1 MKIIFLGTGEIGLP
15 SLKAIYDSSDHH
27 IISVFTQPDKPFGRK
42 GELKPSEI
50 KKFAKSKNI
59 PIYQPYK
66 IREQEAIDQL
76 SIENPDVL
84 VVVAYGQILPKAV
97 LRIPKIACI
106 NLHASLLPL
115 YRGASPIQA
124 AILNGDEQTGLTS
137 MYIAEGLDD
146 GDLLKSKE
154 LIIDQDETG
163 GSLHDRLADLGPEL
177 LIESL
182 NLLSTG
188 QAPREEQD
196 HDQAT
201 HVSKLSRSDGEIDWS
216 KSAESIERKIR
227 AFDPWPGTFT
237 YFPDG
242 TLVKIFPPIS
252 IEKNRD
258 GEPGVIIST
267 QSDHVAVSCGVGA
280 LSFSSIQ
287 PAGRKK
293 MSLSS
298 YMAGKNIEPGA
309 FLGIKK

>member
-1 MKIIFLGTGEIGLP
+1 MKIVFLGTGEIGLP
-15 SLKAIYDSSDHH
+15 SLKAIYDSPDHDL
-27 IISVFTQPDKPFGRK
+27 ISVFTQPDKPFGRK

-50 KKFAKSKNI
+50 KKFALTKNI
-59 PIYQPYK
+59 PIYQPHK
-66 IREQEAIDQL
+66 IREQEPVNQL
-76 SIENPDVL
+76 SQGNPDVL

-97 LRIPKIACI
+97 LEIPKIACI
-106 NLHASLLPL
+106 NLHASLLPS

-124 AILNGDEQTGLTS
+124 AILNGDKQTGLTS
-137 MYIAEGLDD
+137 MYIGEGLDD
-146 GDLLKSKE
+146 GDILKSKD
-154 LIIDQDETG
+154 LIINQDETA
-163 GSLHDRLADLGPEL
+163 GSLHDRLASLGPEL
-177 LIESL
+177 IIESL

-242 TLVKIFPPIS
+242 TLVKIFPPVS

-267 QSDHVAVSCGVGA
+267 QSDYITVRCGVGA
-280 LSFSSIQ
+280 MSFSSIQ

>member
-50 KKFAKSKNI
+50 KKFAQSKNI

-76 SIENPDVL
+76 SLGNPDVL
-84 VVVAYGQILPKAV
+84 VVVAYGQILPEAV

-163 GSLHDRLADLGPEL
+163 GSLHDRLAALGPEL

-188 QAPREEQD
+188 QAPREQQD

-242 TLVKIFPPIS
+242 TLVKIFPPVS

-267 QSDHVAVSCGVGA
+267 QSDHVTVSCGLGTM
-280 LSFSSIQ
+280 SFSSIQ

-298 YMAGKNIEPGA
+298 YMAGKNIESGA

>member
-1 MKIIFLGTGEIGLP
+1 MKIVFLGTGEIGLP
-15 SLKAIYDSSDHH
+15 SLKAIYDSLDHH

-50 KKFAKSKNI
+50 KKFAQSKNI

-76 SIENPDVL
+76 SIGNPDVL

-124 AILNGDEQTGLTS
+124 AILNGNKQTGLTS
-137 MYIAEGLDD
+137 MYIGEGLDD

-163 GSLHDRLADLGPEL
+163 GSLHDRLAALGPEL

-182 NLLSTG
+182 NLLAIG

-242 TLVKIFPPIS
+242 TLVKIFPPVS

-267 QSDHVAVSCGVGA
+267 QSDHVTVRCGLGA
-280 LSFSSIQ
+280 MSFSSIQ

>member
-50 KKFAKSKNI
+50 KKFAQSKNI
-59 PIYQPYK
+59 PIYQPEK

-76 SIENPDVL
+76 SLGNPDVL
-84 VVVAYGQILPKAV
+84 VVVAYGQILPEAV

-163 GSLHDRLADLGPEL
+163 GSLHDRLAALGPEL

-242 TLVKIFPPIS
+242 ALVKIFPPAS

-267 QSDHVAVSCGVGA
+267 QSNHVTVSCGVGA
-280 LSFSSIQ
+280 MSFSSIQ